1 MFQVFELRHRASHK
15 LLDWDLPR
23 QLLRVH
29 FQKVMIR
36 SAPGYMKY
44 LDIHQVRRLYIW
56 SSRLLRFQ
64 GLVLQVLPHMTS
76 DH

>member
-1 MFQVFELRHRASHK
+1 MFQVFELKPRAIHRSP
-15 LLDWDLPR
+15 DWGLPQ

-29 FQKVMIR
+29 FQKVMIK

-56 SSRLLRFQ
+56 SSLLLRFQ
-64 GLVLQVLPHMTS
+64 ELVLQVLPHMTS